1 MLGLVLSVAGCID
14 AFKEPPK
21 AAVTSH
27 NIRSDGEGLDYYTHV
42 DVSVHNFGVDGTAVV
57 WVTVT
62 QGENK
67 WVEMQSVFLASQE
80 SIDLTF
86 TFTEPSFLSPDPTY
100 SQVRIDNLRV

>member
-27 NIRSDGEGLDYYTHV
+27 NIRSDGEGLDYYTYV

-86 TFTEPSFLSPDPTY
+86 TFTEPGFLSPDPIY